1 MTKSISTDSDK
12 INIGVNGQ
20 TRPNKENNIRNSNE
34 VAFKEHSSSAC
45 NKEKRRRKGEKKK
58 RRKKKKKKAGD

>member
-1 MTKSISTDSDK
+1 MTQSISTDIDK

-34 VAFKEHSSSAC
+34 VACKKHSSSAC
-45 NKEKRRRKGEKKK
+45 
-58 RRKKKKKKAGD
+58 KKKKKGTEVTHLKTRN